1 MIPPFPKAVA
11 TTPERTDLSLENNR
25 SERGQLEQRDA
36 ALGFTESRQ
45 TMGSRNTTQGALSI
59 YCGRALENFVEDSE
73 FGYLWATFT
82 CAHGEFVHATCMLD
96 RAERLACGHTD
107 PQSCVLCRSEWAAR
121 SRPPHPAK
129 LAEDLPRLRSGERWS
144 AVRGALQ
151 FAEVLEED
159 GPRLVPASYVTT
171 GFHPTLEH
179 MVRTHGKIPTSS
191 FLLCSLFSDA
201 RGLLQEAYLNFPR
214 AREWE
219 VAAAHYCEGF
229 AAYAI

>member
-1 MIPPFPKAVA
+1 MGSEMCIRDRYSIAGHLTQTPKSETIYIGLHVQAYLGGLDTEWAGRLTRWTLGVQNAVEAGDVIPPFPKAVA

-107 PQSCVLCRSEWAAR
+107 PQSCVLC
-121 SRPPHPAK
+121 
-129 LAEDLPRLRSGERWS
+129 L
-144 AVRGALQ
+144 
-151 FAEVLEED
+151 
-159 GPRLVPASYVTT
+159 
-171 GFHPTLEH
+171 
-179 MVRTHGKIPTSS
+179 
-191 FLLCSLFSDA
+191 SLI
-201 RGLLQEAYLNFPR
+201 
-214 AREWE
+214 
-219 VAAAHYCEGF
+219 H
-229 AAYAI
+229 I